1 MSISFQELVFKS
13 NKNIKKSYING
24 GPNCFGDSGGPLWR
38 AVTVDSDGKKE
49 KKVPVLVGVFSF
61 LLWGTCY
68 GAQVSFKFDI

>member
-13 NKNIKKSYING
+13 NKQIKKSYING

-38 AVTVDSDGKKE
+38 AVTVDSGGKKE

-68 GAQVSFKFDI
+68 GAQVRFILDT